1 MKLKGVI
8 KHRYYPG
15 DRIDYE
21 CYRGYFYVWP
31 YLLSATCEPNGSWS
45 RIEEACLSKETK
57 PFLFLGFFFFF
68 RSLEIFAHFKS

>member
-8 KHRYYPG
+8 KRHYYPG

-57 PFLFLGFFFFF
+57 PFLFLVF
-68 RSLEIFAHFKS
+68 SIL